1 MKEQIVKLQIEQE
14 SLQRQLKSS
23 SPSQSRLSPNYLSSS
38 NMDPMA
44 LAYSSTISQRVE
56 HLFTKVSDLDHTVSS
71 CLNRTLD
78 CDVRLQL
85 LERATHD
92 GKFLWKIDNYAQR
105 RKEAINGTTLSLYSS
120 PFYTSKQGYKMC
132 ARVYLNGD
140 GSGKNTHISFFFCMM
155 RGPYDALLPWP
166 FQQKVTLLLLNQNGK
181 NNVVD
186 QFRPDTLSSSF
197 QRPIHRE
204 MNIASGCPTFCPLS
218 ELHNGFVEEDS
229 IFLGIIV
236 DTTNIPQPVS
246 VIK

>member
-1 MKEQIVKLQIEQE
+1 
-14 SLQRQLKSS
+14 
-23 SPSQSRLSPNYLSSS
+23 
-38 NMDPMA
+38 MA
-44 LAYSSTISQRVE
+44 LAYNSTISQRVD
-56 HLFTKVSDLDHTVSS
+56 HLFAKVGDLDQTVTT
-71 CLNRTLD
+71 CLNRNLD

-85 LERATHD
+85 LERATYD
-92 GKFLWKIDNYAQR
+92 GRFLWKIDNYALR

-155 RGPYDALLPWP
+155 RGPFDALLPWP
-166 FQQKVTLLLLNQNGK
+166 FQQKVTLLLINQDGMR
-181 NNVVD
+181 NVID
-186 QFRPDTLSSSF
+186 QFRPDTMSSSF

-218 ELHNGFVEEDS
+218 ELHNGFVKEDS